1 MSFLV
6 LGRQHVCRPEYTPE
20 LPHIVIS
27 VTDPDEPEALYLPT
41 DMRRDILR
49 LSFFDI
55 NEPIGN
61 LTMVSND
68 DIEQIVEFVTKWK
81 DEVQLIV
88 TQCEAGISR
97 SSGIAAGL
105 SKWLNDD
112 ASFFFDNYLPN
123 SLVYSKLVKR
133 LLDIDLPLPET
144 TYYDKDPL
152 F

>member
-6 LGRQHVCRPEYTPE
+6 LGRQHICRPEYTPE

-27 VTDPDEPEALYLPT
+27 VTDPNEPEALYLPT
-41 DMRRDILR
+41 NMRRDILR

-81 DEVQLIV
+81 DEVPLIV

-97 SSGIAAGL
+97 SSGIAAIAYARLRHHLGL
-105 SKWLNDD
+105 PKQPIRDRKSTRLN
-112 ASFFFDNYLPN
+112 S
-123 SLVYSKLVKR
+123 SHR
-133 LLDIDLPLPET
+133 T
-144 TYYDKDPL
+144 
-152 F
+152 